1 MTRAAEGDSMGAG
14 SGNGEGRGATSPS
27 PLLVRLGLHRRE
39 LRAWALYDW
48 ANSAFVTT
56 MVAAVFPAFYAAVAA
71 QGLPEG
77 GAETRYTAATFL
89 AIVVAAILSPILGAI
104 ADFRPWK
111 KRFLAVFLLLGA
123 TATGMMFFL
132 REGDWLPALVLFGLG
147 NLGAMASYVFYDAL
161 LPHVAREDELDRV
174 STAGYAIGYI
184 GGGLLL
190 ALNVAWITAPAIF
203 GLPSGDGLT
212 PAEATLPVRLAFLSV
227 AVWWLLFSI
236 PLFLHI
242 REPELDG
249 GGARVRTS
257 DLIRVAFSRVA
268 STFRE
273 IRQYREAAKMLVA
286 YLIYAD
292 GIGTIIRMAVVY
304 GTVIGIDQT
313 WMIVAILITQFVGVP
328 CAFGFG
334 ALAGRIGAR
343 RAIFLGL
350 VVYAGISVLG
360 FLMTTHWH
368 FLALAVLVG
377 MVQGGT
383 QALSRSLFASMVPVH
398 KTAEFFGFYGV
409 MDRFSGSIGSGLLGI
424 MVAFGISIRYGILAV
439 ILFFVAGGA
448 ILLRVRVE
456 EGVRVA
462 KAATER
468 ARMEAGGV
476 GGGGGA

>member
-1 MTRAAEGDSMGAG
+1 
-14 SGNGEGRGATSPS
+14 
-27 PLLVRLGLHRRE
+27 
-39 LRAWALYDW
+39 
-48 ANSAFVTT
+48 

-71 QGLPEG
+71 AGLPEG
-77 GAETRYTAATFL
+77 GAETRYTAATFV
-89 AIVVAAILSPILGAI
+89 AIVVAAILSPILGAV

-111 KRFLAVFLLLGA
+111 KRFLASFLILGA

-147 NLGAMASYVFYDAL
+147 NLGAMGSFVFYDAL
-161 LPHVAREDELDRV
+161 LPHVAREDEMDRV

-190 ALNVAWITAPAIF
+190 ALNVAWITNPGIF
-203 GLPSGDGLT
+203 GLPSGEGLSS
-212 PAEATLPVRLAFLSV
+212 AEATLPARLAFLSV
-227 AVWWLLFSI
+227 AIWWLLFAI
-236 PLFLHI
+236 PLFLHV
-242 REPELDG
+242 REPAVVPLSEAAERRG
-249 GGARVRTS
+249 
-257 DLIRVAFSRVA
+257 LIRVAFSRLA

-273 IRQYREAAKMLVA
+273 IREYREAAKMLVA

-304 GTVIGIDQT
+304 GTIIGIDQT

-334 ALAGRIGAR
+334 ALAGRVGAK
-343 RAIFLGL
+343 RAIFGGL
-350 VVYAGISVLG
+350 VVYGGIAVLG
-360 FLMTTHWH
+360 FLMETHWH

-383 QALSRSLFASMVPVH
+383 QALSRSVFASMVPEH
-398 KTAEFFGFYGV
+398 KAAEFFGFYGV
-409 MDRFSGSIGSGLLGI
+409 MDRFSGSIGSGLLGLV
-424 MVAFGISIRYGILAV
+424 VAFGFSIRFGILAV
-439 ILFFVAGGA
+439 ILFFIVGGA

-462 KAATER
+462 RAAT
-468 ARMEAGGV
+468 ARVRAGGS
-476 GGGGGA
+476 A